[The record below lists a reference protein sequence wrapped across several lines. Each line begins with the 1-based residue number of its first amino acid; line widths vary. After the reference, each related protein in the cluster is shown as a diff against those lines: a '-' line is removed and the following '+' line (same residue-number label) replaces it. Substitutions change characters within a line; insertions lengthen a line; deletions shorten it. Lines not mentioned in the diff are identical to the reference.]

1 MARMTEKI
9 TLPSNG
15 FLYGGKIPTELT
27 IQNLTSDEES
37 MLYGS
42 AGDKAIDSIVKS
54 IVKEDIDVNELT
66 VFDRHFIL
74 MKGRILTYGPMYPI
88 EVKCACGNSFH
99 YDVDLNNL
107 PVYDLDPGFENSW
120 DIQKLP
126 QCGKVVTL
134 HIPDGY
140 EMTEMERIV
149 KRRCA
154 KYGLVEGRERYK
166 ANIAMNILKID
177 GEDVAPE
184 MALQF
189 VSELSGMDSS
199 FLKKEINKLEVG
211 YDTFITV
218 PCPKCGEDVSL
229 RLPMTADFFRTEFN
243 D

>member
-1 MARMTEKI
+1 MARMIEKI

-15 FLYGGKIPTELT
+15 LLYNGEIPAELT

-42 AGDKAIDSIVKS
+42 AGDKAIDNIVKS
-54 IVKEDIDVNELT
+54 IVKEDIDVNALT

-88 EVKCACGNSFH
+88 EVKCNCGNSFH
-99 YDVDLNNL
+99 HEVDLNSL
-107 PVYDLDPGFENSW
+107 PVYSLESGFENSW
-120 DIQKLP
+120 DIPKLP
-126 QCGKVVTL
+126 QSKKIITL
-134 HIPDGY
+134 HIPDGSDMS
-140 EMTEMERIV
+140 EMDRIV

-154 KYGLVEGRERYK
+154 KYGLVEERERYK

-177 GEDVAPE
+177 GEEVAPE
-184 MALQF
+184 VALQF

-211 YDTFITV
+211 YDTFLSI